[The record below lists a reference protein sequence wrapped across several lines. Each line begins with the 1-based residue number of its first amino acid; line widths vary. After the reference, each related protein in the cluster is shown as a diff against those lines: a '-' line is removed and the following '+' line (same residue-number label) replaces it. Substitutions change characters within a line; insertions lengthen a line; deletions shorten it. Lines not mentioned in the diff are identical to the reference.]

1 MQHNT
6 LQLLI
11 KILNITFVFSK
22 FRSLTRTIAS
32 VNAMRLKWYLAFQ
45 IPPRLGTQT
54 TANASAER
62 KPRGVPQDLS
72 MTAKIPASEFHKDPI
87 PISLLA

>member
-1 MQHNT
+1 
-6 LQLLI
+6 
-11 KILNITFVFSK
+11 
-22 FRSLTRTIAS
+22 
-32 VNAMRLKWYLAFQ
+32 MRLKWYLAFQ

-54 TANASAER
+54 TASASAER

-87 PISLLA
+87 PISLLARKLCDFPINIDFSLVQICF